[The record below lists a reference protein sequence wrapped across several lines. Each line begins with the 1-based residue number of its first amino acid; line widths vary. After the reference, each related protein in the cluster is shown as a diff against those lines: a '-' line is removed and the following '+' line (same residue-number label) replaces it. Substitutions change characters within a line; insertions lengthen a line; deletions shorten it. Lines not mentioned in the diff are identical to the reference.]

1 MHVSIHANI
10 FIWNIM
16 KNKSTEISKH
26 GKNVL
31 ALLKKSKT
39 PLTAYDILG
48 KLQNTGVKAPQTV
61 YRALEALIERGL
73 IHRIQTLGAFV
84 ACHNDDDDHG
94 TQFAV
99 CRKCNKVLELHD
111 HRICNYIAEIG
122 KNIKFRIERE
132 MLELIGIC
140 DDCEKKS

>member
-1 MHVSIHANI
+1 
-10 FIWNIM
+10 M

-31 ALLKKSKT
+31 ALLKTSKK

-48 KLQNTGVKAPQTV
+48 KLQDKGVKAPQTV
-61 YRALEALIERGL
+61 YRALDSLAERGL
-73 IHRIQTLGAFV
+73 IHRIQSLGAFV
-84 ACHNDDDDHG
+84 ACHNDEQDHG

-111 HRICNYIAEIG
+111 HRICNFIKEIG
-122 KNIKFRIERE
+122 SNIKFRIERE

-140 DDCEKKS
+140 EDCSTN

>member
-1 MHVSIHANI
+1 
-10 FIWNIM
+10 M

-31 ALLKKSKT
+31 ALLKTSKK

-48 KLQNTGVKAPQTV
+48 KLQDKGVKAPQTV
-61 YRALEALIERGL
+61 YRALDSLAERGL
-73 IHRIQTLGAFV
+73 IHRIQSLGAFV
-84 ACHNDDDDHG
+84 ACHNDEQDHG

-111 HRICNYIAEIG
+111 HRICNFIKEIG
-122 KNIKFRIERE
+122 SNIKFRIERE

-140 DDCEKKS
+140 EDCTE

>member
-1 MHVSIHANI
+1 
-10 FIWNIM
+10 M

-39 PLTAYDILG
+39 PLTAYDILA
-48 KLQNTGVKAPQTV
+48 KLQDKGIKAPQTV
-61 YRALEALIERGL
+61 YRALDALVERGL
-73 IHRIQTLGAFV
+73 IHRIQSLGAFV
-84 ACHNDDDDHG
+84 ACHNDEQDHG

-111 HRICNYIAEIG
+111 HRICNFIKEIS
-122 KNIKFRIERE
+122 KNIKFHIERE

-140 DDCEKKS
+140 EDCAHIDTVS